1 MAHATR
7 RDVARPA
14 HSAPIRAKVLRR
26 DSAPLSEQ
34 GPEERPEKRTTWRPP
49 ARQSGIQA
57 SGTPAFRPR
66 ADSGVCL
73 GEEVIADLSKDPRHD
88 G

>member
-1 MAHATR
+1 MAHATS

-14 HSAPIRAKVLRR
+14 HSAPIRAKALRP
-26 DSAPLSEQ
+26 DSAPVSEQ
-34 GPEERPEKRTTWRPP
+34 RPEKRATWRPP
-49 ARQSGIQA
+49 ARQSGIQT

-73 GEEVIADLSKDPRHD
+73 GEEVVADLSKDPRHD
-88 G
+88 R

>member
-1 MAHATR
+1 MAHAIR
-7 RDVARPA
+7 RDVARPGQ
-14 HSAPIRAKVLRR
+14 SAPIRAKVLRP
-26 DSAPLSEQ
+26 DPAPLSEQ
-34 GPEERPEKRTTWRPP
+34 GPEKRPTWRPP

-57 SGTPAFRPR
+57 SGTPPFRPR